1 MSDNDGPGNPHRFN
15 DDDDDDDNDNDPP
28 PGSAAAAAAAAS
40 RRGTR
45 GIFGPALLLLEH

>member
-1 MSDNDGPGNPHRFN
+1 MSDNDGPGIPHRFN
-15 DDDDDDDNDNDPP
+15 DDDDNDNDPP